1 MFICCHLAGMEE
13 GYHGCPR
20 YYLMTVVVSS
30 SERPFLV
37 YNNKSTYVLS
47 VGLDRETINCKII
60 VYHCNHTFA
69 SQRFFSVPAIS
80 L

>member
-1 MFICCHLAGMEE
+1 MFICCPLAGMEE

-37 YNNKSTYVLS
+37 YNK
-47 VGLDRETINCKII
+47 
-60 VYHCNHTFA
+60 
-69 SQRFFSVPAIS
+69 
-80 L
+80 